1 MATHSSILAWKS
13 PWTEEP
19 DRLQFMG
26 LHDWA
31 WVQEGG
37 GRWVDS
43 NKLVEL
49 KKKNYKMHFDDKDT
63 RVIMT

>member
-1 MATHSSILAWKS
+1 MH
-13 PWTEEP
+13 
-19 DRLQFMG
+19 
-26 LHDWA
+26 
-31 WVQEGG
+31 EGG

-49 KKKNYKMHFDDKDT
+49 KIKNYKMHFDDKDT